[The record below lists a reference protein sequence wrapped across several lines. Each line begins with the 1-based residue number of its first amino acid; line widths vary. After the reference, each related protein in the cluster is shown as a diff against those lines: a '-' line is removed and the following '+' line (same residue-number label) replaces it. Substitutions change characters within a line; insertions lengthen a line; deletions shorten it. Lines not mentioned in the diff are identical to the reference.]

1 MKSLFKPATLKYLLF
16 LLGALLVLKLI
27 WFVLEVLFLPS
38 QGIDQPK
45 EEEGKALYYRVK
57 LTPNDAPPPK
67 KVQIQTPTK
76 IKSDIRDIKLL
87 AIYHASDETVVTLT
101 YKGKT
106 KVLSKGEEVGGYTL
120 VGAQRN
126 YAIFSRN
133 DKTYK
138 VPLTTQ
144 KGTPAFASHY
154 KGVAGTIDAQ
164 KIGGGKKGEVVDA
177 GDRKIID
184 RSLIDYYT
192 KNFNAIAKDIGISE
206 QRNGEVMDGFKVNF
220 IRRGSDF
227 EKLGLKRDDVI
238 KAVNGQPI
246 RSYKAA
252 MDVYRKVGDMEN
264 MTLTINRGNEEM
276 ELEYEVN

>member
-1 MKSLFKPATLKYLLF
+1 MLKYVTY
-16 LLGALLVLKLI
+16 LLGALLLLKLI
-27 WFVLEVLFLPS
+27 WFVVEVLFLPS

-76 IKSDIRDIKLL
+76 RESDIRDIKLL

-106 KVLSKGEEVGGYTL
+106 KVLSKGEIIDGYTL
-120 VGAQRN
+120 EGAGRD
-126 YAIFSRN
+126 YAVFSKN
-133 DKTYK
+133 GKTYK
-138 VPLTTQ
+138 VPLSIQ
-144 KGTPAFASHY
+144 KGTPAISLHQNGTTDTQA
-154 KGVAGTIDAQ
+154 KKNVAD
-164 KIGGGKKGEVVDA
+164 GKQGEIVDA

-192 KNFNAIAKDIGISE
+192 KNFKAIAKNIGISE
-206 QRNGEVMDGFKVNF
+206 SRNGAVLDGFKVNF

-227 EKLGLKRDDVI
+227 SKLGLKRDDVI

-264 MTLTINRGNEEM
+264 MTLTIKRGDEEM